1 MKWAGLPRLVAVGCT
16 VLLSLTALDARAD
29 QWSFENMLS
38 SRLEVNDNISLVKNP
53 PKGTVNSLF
62 LSTAFKAARS
72 QENASTAING
82 TLTKVL
88 EAGNDRFDGAFGLIQ
103 TLNDE
108 VNSWSV
114 GANFTQDF
122 NNQVSTAD
130 VAVGQG
136 QRRSGAI
143 NASWS
148 RQLSERLSVG
158 TSASLSGTAFGTT
171 LSGATD
177 FRDVSVSANV
187 SYRLTEISSLTLQGT
202 HAIFKSAGG
211 ANESVTNDFSLGLT
225 RAISEQ
231 TSTSLSLGAFTSEQD
246 SQGIQFVCPLP
257 VAFCDAGLVQF
268 VPVTVK
274 SRTTGTGLT
283 FTSTYSH
290 QFDEVTGL
298 TFSSSSKQ
306 IPSGA
311 GTLQRGDS
319 LNLGVSRALS
329 ETENA
334 SASYAYSR
342 SRAIGA
348 KLDGASVQQSLSFGY
363 TRQLTSDLSFNS
375 GYVWTQA
382 NNVGADNT
390 ARSNALSISLQY
402 GWPKIQAAR

>member
-1 MKWAGLPRLVAVGCT
+1 MKWAGLPRVVAVGCA
-16 VLLSLTALDARAD
+16 VLLGLAAFDARAD
-29 QWSFENMLS
+29 QWSFDNSLS
-38 SRLEVNDNISLVKNP
+38 SRFEVNDNVSLVKNP
-53 PKGTVNSLF
+53 TGTVNSLY
-62 LSTAFKAARS
+62 LTTAFKAARS

-82 TLTKVL
+82 TLSKVL
-88 EAGNDRFDGAFGLIQ
+88 QAGADRFDGAFALSQ

-108 VNSWSV
+108 VNNWSV
-114 GANFTQDF
+114 GASFSQDF

-130 VAVGQG
+130 VAVGRG

-148 RQLSERLSVG
+148 RQLSERMSAG

-177 FRDVSVSANV
+177 FRDVSLSANV
-187 SYRLTEISSLTLQGT
+187 SYRLTEIASLTLQGS

-211 ANESVTNDFSLGLT
+211 ASESVTNDFSLGLS

-231 TSTSLSLGAFTSEQD
+231 TSTSLSLGAFTTEQSSE
-246 SQGIQFVCPLP
+246 GVRFVCPLP
-257 VAFCDAGLVQF
+257 VGFCNAGLVQF
-268 VPVTVK
+268 IPVNVK

-298 TFSSSSKQ
+298 TFSSSSRQ
-306 IPSGA
+306 TPSGA

-319 LNLGVSRALS
+319 LGLGLSRSLS
-329 ETENA
+329 ETESA
-334 SASYAYSR
+334 SATYAYSR

-363 TRQLTSDLSFNS
+363 TRQLTPDLSLSS

-382 NNVGADNT
+382 NNIGADNT

-402 GWPKIQAAR
+402 GWPRIQAAR